1 MLRNQAVLRI
11 YPRARR
17 QRLIRQ
23 WAILREARE
32 KNGTDYFTDKRRLAA
47 LTLMADYWKLE
58 AKKTYPV
65 VENGQCVLTPIYDM
79 VNTEVHGFRD
89 ILALPMN
96 ENSSP
101 NPSMR
106 IEREGKQMTEG
117 SAYKLTKKAHERVF
131 RGLLLEMLENSGE
144 PKEQPRIVILG
155 GQPGSGKSKL
165 TAKLSAYRGVER
177 Y

>member
-1 MLRNQAVLRI
+1 
-11 YPRARR
+11 
-17 QRLIRQ
+17 
-23 WAILREARE
+23 
-32 KNGTDYFTDKRRLAA
+32 
-47 LTLMADYWKLE
+47 MADYWKLE

-106 IEREGKQMTEG
+106 SVVEFFEKYMDRKEMREMARDIRQNLTRTLDLVLPLKERETGEPGIQQR
-117 SAYKLTKKAHERVF
+117 AVF
-131 RGLLLEMLENSGE
+131 RQSLEKS
-144 PKEQPRIVILG
+144 ILG
-155 GQPGSGKSKL
+155 RIEPIENIK
-165 TAKLSAYRGVER
+165 
-177 Y
+177 